1 MSSRIIR
8 LQDIVEEVQKHHP
21 DLDTDLIEKAYI
33 FSAKAHEGQLRLS
46 GEPYLSHPLEVAYL
60 LATMGLGPV
69 TVSSGLLHD
78 TVEDSAAT
86 LDDLEEYF
94 GEEVAD
100 VVNGVTK
107 IGQLVFGDRQ
117 TQQAEYIRKMILSMS
132 HDIRVL
138 LVKLADRVHNM
149 RTLGI
154 MEPAKQRRISRE
166 TLISMRPWPAAWA
179 CSASRPNWKTCPSST
194 WNPRPTSRSGK
205 GCSGRRAPW
214 KNITRTCASSSG
226 KNWRSTTS
234 RGK

>member
-1 MSSRIIR
+1 MANRIIR

-21 DLDTDLIEKAYI
+21 EADTGLIEKAYI

-46 GEPYLSHPLEVAYL
+46 GEPYLSHPLEVAYH
-60 LATMGLGPV
+60 LAKMGLGV
-69 TVSSGLLHD
+69 ITVSSGLLHD

-86 LDDLEEYF
+86 LDELDEYF

-107 IGQLVFGDRQ
+107 IGQLVFGNRQ

-138 LVKLADRVHNM
+138 LVKLADRGHNM

-154 MEPAKQRRISRE
+154 MEPAKQRR
-166 TLISMRPWPAAWA
+166 
-179 CSASRPNWKTCPSST
+179 
-194 WNPRPTSRSGK
+194 
-205 GCSGRRAPW
+205 
-214 KNITRTCASSSG
+214 
-226 KNWRSTTS
+226 
-234 RGK
+234 